1 MSTPRP
7 QSIGSD
13 PRSGPSFTVH
23 VDLLDGRIRLAG
35 LLDRGTV
42 HLFQEA
48 ISALLLGDHDTCV
61 VDTTGLI
68 GCDQIG
74 VRAIGAAYR
83 RALRHKPADDA
94 DRSTRPYSSSR
105 WRGCAWTTTSSMA
118 PSVPGGPRLAAR
130 LTSAPPRQPAPAP
143 GRRRGARPP
152 SRPRSSRETCPI
164 RTGQTLAAAALGL
177 PEVRRRPQQ
186 WARICRS
193 LQA

>member
-83 RALRHKPADDA
+83 RALRHN
-94 DRSTRPYSSSR
+94 RRMT
-105 WRGCAWTTTSSMA
+105 
-118 PSVPGGPRLAAR
+118 
-130 LTSAPPRQPAPAP
+130 LTGAPAP
-143 GRRRGARPP
+143 TPAVAGAAAPGPPPPRWRRRCRAVPD
-152 SRPRSSRETCPI
+152 S
-164 RTGQTLAAAALGL
+164 L
-177 PEVRRRPQQ
+177 P
-186 WARICRS
+186 A
-193 LQA
+193 